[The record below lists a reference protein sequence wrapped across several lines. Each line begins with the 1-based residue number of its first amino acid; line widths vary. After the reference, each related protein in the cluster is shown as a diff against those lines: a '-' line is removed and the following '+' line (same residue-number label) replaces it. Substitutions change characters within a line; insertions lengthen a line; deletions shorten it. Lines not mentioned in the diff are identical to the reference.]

1 MIPTSALVSTTAL
14 LVVVSH
20 RPLNV
25 VAAFS
30 AHPSSSSSLSFP
42 IITSAT
48 TTTTHPLQLNL
59 AAKRKRGKVGSD
71 ESDIES
77 WYDEVNGNA
86 SPEDVFWEE
95 MERRRLLNR
104 LPDESPLD
112 SLLGAAMDGD
122 SLSSSIAYQ
131 ATTITG
137 TSSSSSGASSLFV
150 DELSSNGSG
159 STTLNIKNAMQ
170 QMQIT
175 IEDEKSA
182 EASLAAY
189 SAYATS
195 DNYLYDDDNG
205 DDEYNENSRNND
217 WRMRN
222 DPALWMGE
230 EQTLAEEDAELD
242 RQLDELERELM
253 GDGIDGSVV
262 GGSSPYFDPTYSDEP
277 WDRYGQSR
285 RVEKDDSDDDDA
297 RGNDNSDKTDN
308 MKGNN
313 DMDNIDDD
321 DDDDNDDD
329 SKGKSVFQKE
339 LQRKMDMISH
349 SAPEFMLDY
358 DEEHPEEA
366 DAEARAEEE
375 EYAKSLA
382 SISIT
387 SARLE
392 NAAVN
397 PRAEAYFKRPP
408 DERQGYDTMWV
419 SAVDTPCVKNLY
431 GIFSNYGVQFADNFD
446 DWDEGSGEEHG
457 SGDGFRSIEDI
468 ASYKARRV
476 YEVTGL
482 PCVASRTSFEVE
494 PIRPEDMDK
503 GTELVVATAGGKK
516 TKQVQKSPRVVT
528 GYRFNNIGEHVDRIV
543 QALLPF
549 SEPTRVT
556 RFRSCVCYYDG
567 ELELFEY
574 GELDCDLYFAGSMRT
589 FLPMSSAINSMLK
602 SLELALDLQF
612 QKWLRA
618 KFNDATGGG
627 AYSDASLK
635 LRDRVL
641 KEAKLLP
648 NDIIDVSSFMN
659 GAVDVNLMD
668 QCGKDLADRFVSAKP
683 SKILTI
689 ATTGL
694 VIAIPMAKYLQVP
707 LVYARKQRSVVM
719 ANTFDAGYNSK
730 TIGQDQQLLVS
741 RDHLDEDDRVLI
753 VDDFL
758 SSGSSQEALLRIINE
773 AGAAA
778 VGVAVLLEKEY
789 EAGRV
794 SLSGFGVPVESVV
807 RIASVRDG
815 VIQLLEE
822 DGYDHM

>member
-1 MIPTSALVSTTAL
+1 MMINTALVSTTAL
-14 LVVVSH
+14 LVVSR

-25 VAAFS
+25 VAFS
-30 AHPSSSSSLSFP
+30 TPPSSSSPLLLWSPVIL
-42 IITSAT
+42 
-48 TTTTHPLQLNL
+48 TTHPLQLKL

-71 ESDIES
+71 EYDIES

-122 SLSSSIAYQ
+122 SLTTSSIAHRA
-131 ATTITG
+131 ATT
-137 TSSSSSGASSLFV
+137 TSSSFTTSSSSLFV
-150 DELSSNGSG
+150 DDSSSSG

-195 DNYLYDDDNG
+195 DNYLYDDDDDG
-205 DDEYNENSRNND
+205 DDDYNENSNNNNND

-222 DPALWMGE
+222 DPLLWMGE
-230 EQTLAEEDAELD
+230 ERTLDEENAELD

-262 GGSSPYFDPTYSDEP
+262 GGSSPFFDPTYSDEP

-285 RVEKDDSDDDDA
+285 RVDLEKNDD
-297 RGNDNSDKTDN
+297 
-308 MKGNN
+308 NN
-313 DMDNIDDD
+313 MDNIDDEED
-321 DDDDNDDD
+321 DDD

-358 DEEHPEEA
+358 DEDHPEEA

-382 SISIT
+382 SISVT

-408 DERQGYDTMWV
+408 DERQGYDVMWA

-516 TKQVQKSPRVVT
+516 TKQVQKSPRVIT

-668 QCGKDLADRFVSAKP
+668 QCGKDLADRFVSSKP

-730 TIGQDQQLLVS
+730 TIGRDQQLLVS

-773 AGAAA
+773 AGATA

>member
-1 MIPTSALVSTTAL
+1 MLIIAASTAL
-14 LVVVSH
+14 
-20 RPLNV
+20 
-25 VAAFS
+25 FT
-30 AHPSSSSSLSFP
+30 SLSPTPSIAFAP
-42 IITSAT
+42 PCSLLLPSLVTP
-48 TTTTHPLQLNL
+48 HL
-59 AAKRKRGKVGSD
+59 AAKRKRGKVGAD

-77 WYDEVNGNA
+77 WYDEINGNA

-112 SLLGAAMDGD
+112 ALLGAAMDGD
-122 SLSSSIAYQ
+122 SGRPSSSVASTMAYQ
-131 ATTITG
+131 AS
-137 TSSSSSGASSLFV
+137 TSSMFDDGYTAGSG
-150 DELSSNGSG
+150 G
-159 STTLNIKNAMQ
+159 STTLNIKNAMMSGQ
-170 QMQIT
+170 QATIIT

-182 EASLAAY
+182 EASLVAY
-189 SAYATS
+189 SAYAVS
-195 DNYLYDDDNG
+195 DNYLYDDD
-205 DDEYNENSRNND
+205 DDDDDNSD
-217 WRMRN
+217 WRMRH
-222 DPALWMGE
+222 DPSLWEGE
-230 EQTLAEEDAELD
+230 DQTLAEEDAELD

-262 GGSSPYFDPTYSDEP
+262 GGSSPYFDPMMSDEP

-285 RVEKDDSDDDDA
+285 RVDSDEDGDDE
-297 RGNDNSDKTDN
+297 NVK
-308 MKGNN
+308 
-313 DMDNIDDD
+313 IDDD
-321 DDDDNDDD
+321 SVMEDDKEKDGDDGI
-329 SKGKSVFQKE
+329 KGKSVFHKE
-339 LQRKMDMISH
+339 LKRKMDMVSQ
-349 SAPEFMLDY
+349 SAREFLLDY
-358 DEEHPEEA
+358 DEGHPEEA
-366 DAEARAEEE
+366 EAEARREEE
-375 EYAKSLA
+375 EYANSLA
-382 SISIT
+382 SISMT
-387 SARLE
+387 SGRLE

-397 PRAEAYFKRPP
+397 PRAKAYFQRPP

-419 SAVDTPCVKNLY
+419 SAIDTPCVKNLY

-446 DWDEGSGEEHG
+446 DWDEGTGED
-457 SGDGFRSIEDI
+457 GDGFRSIEDI
-468 ASYKARRV
+468 ASYKARRL

-516 TKQVQKSPRVVT
+516 GKQVQKSPRVVT

-574 GELDCDLYFAGSMRT
+574 GELDCALYFAGSMRT

-602 SLELALDLQF
+602 SLELALDLQY

-618 KFNDATGGG
+618 KINDATGGG

-648 NDIIDVSSFMN
+648 NDIIDVSSFMD
-659 GAVDVNLMD
+659 ACVDVNLMD

-694 VIAIPMAKYLQVP
+694 VVAIPMAKYLQVP

-758 SSGSSQEALLRIINE
+758 SSGSSQEALLRIIAQ
-773 AGAAA
+773 AGATA
-778 VGVAVLLEKEY
+778 VGVGVLLEKEY